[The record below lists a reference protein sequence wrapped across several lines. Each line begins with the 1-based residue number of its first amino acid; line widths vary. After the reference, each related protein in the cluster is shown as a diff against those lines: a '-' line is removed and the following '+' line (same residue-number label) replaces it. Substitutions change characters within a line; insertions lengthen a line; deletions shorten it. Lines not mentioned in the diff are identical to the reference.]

1 MGESLRELLGELHAE
16 RVRTW
21 PPEDL
26 ELNIRQRR
34 ELVEAFD
41 PSKIMKL
48 GDHLDNFEFI
58 DVKGGNFTLGDL
70 VKSGAAVLII
80 FRWAT
85 CPSCNVA
92 LPYYQRNLW
101 PRLRELGVPLV
112 AVSQQ
117 VPEKL
122 IEIQTCHGLEFTVAS
137 DPGNR
142 FSNYLGVTFSSNEDV
157 HKWLAA
163 KEIDLPG
170 LLGTNSTDLPQTTAL
185 VLDEDRNIRFI
196 DVQPDWLIRTEA
208 EPIIDA
214 VTALTVGA
222 SA

>member
-1 MGESLRELLGELHAE
+1 MAESLRGLLGELHEE
-16 RVRTW
+16 RLRTW

-41 PSKIMKL
+41 PSKIKSV
-48 GDHLDNFEFI
+48 GEQLDNFEFV
-58 DVKGGNFTLGDL
+58 DVKGGRFTLDDVAKG
-70 VKSGAAVLII
+70 GAAVLIV

-101 PRLRELGVPLV
+101 PQLREMGVPLV
-112 AVSQQ
+112 AISQQ

-122 IEIQTCHGLEFTVAS
+122 IEIQTSHGLEFTVAS

-142 FSNYLGVTFSSNEDV
+142 FSNDLGITFSSNKDV
-157 HKWLAA
+157 HTWLAV
-163 KEIDLPG
+163 KEFDLPG
-170 LLGTNSTDLPQTTAL
+170 ILGSNSTDLPQTTAL
-185 VLDEDRNIRFI
+185 VIDQARTIRFI

-208 EPIIDA
+208 EPIVDS
-214 VTALTVGA
+214 VKALIAGVLA
-222 SA
+222 